1 MKLFKDRHKLGCE
14 NYYIALCKGGKFSC
28 FIM

>member
-14 NYYIALCKGGKFSC
+14 NYYTLCKGGKFSC